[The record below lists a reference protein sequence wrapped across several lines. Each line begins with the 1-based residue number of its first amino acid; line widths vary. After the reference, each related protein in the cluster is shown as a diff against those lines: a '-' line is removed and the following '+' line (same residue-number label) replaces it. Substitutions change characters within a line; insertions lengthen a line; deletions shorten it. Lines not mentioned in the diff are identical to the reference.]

1 MLDLQYSKVVQQKL
15 RELKAYLVQVSGEKR
30 GTKQLQELVASIEN
44 LASFPQTGIPI
55 SILYDV
61 EPEFQKYYVLIRPK
75 NYVIYYI
82 SEWQE
87 IFINLLLLPNT
98 DVILKLLC
106 RAIRQFE
113 QFKLFY
119 VFSSITISFSNF
131 V

>member
-61 EPEFQKYYVLIRPK
+61 EPEFHKYYVLMRPK

-82 SEWQE
+82 EDQ
-87 IFINLLLLPNT
+87 T
-98 DVILKLLC
+98 VIIAELYDYREDYAKHFFHV
-106 RAIRQFE
+106 RTTNDDAERFWGE
-113 QFKLFY
+113 
-119 VFSSITISFSNF
+119 
-131 V
+131 